1 MSLTIST
8 ETLER
13 YLRFPLQQMA
23 VQAGRLDDEQ
33 VNQRPAGESTNSVAV
48 LITHTCAVVDFWLG
62 HVGRGLP
69 SERDRDSEFD
79 THATVAQLQELVA
92 ATINRL
98 KEHAEAFASGATVMT
113 SEIREFLPEGDTTD
127 GSLYLHVVE
136 EVFQHLGHIDLSIDA
151 ILS

>member
-1 MSLTIST
+1 
-8 ETLER
+8 
-13 YLRFPLQQMA
+13 MA
-23 VQAGRLDDEQ
+23 
-33 VNQRPAGESTNSVAV
+33 
-48 LITHTCAVVDFWLG
+48 
-62 HVGRGLP
+62 RGLS
-69 SERDRDSEFD
+69 SERDPDSEFD
-79 THATVAQLQELVA
+79 THAPVAKLPALVA
-92 ATINRL
+92 APISRL